1 MQYNHFYMQYNATV
15 SWQKQPNEEFE
26 KGRYSRVH
34 QWSFDGG
41 MRFNASS
48 SPAVVPL
55 PFSDPA
61 LVDPEE
67 ALLASL
73 SSCHMLF
80 FLSIAAKK
88 KIVVERYQDHVT
100 GIMGAN
106 AEGRTA
112 MLTVTLNPVIAFSG
126 DEQPSAET
134 IREIHE
140 LAHSTCYIAN
150 SVKAKIE
157 INYQQK

>member
-1 MQYNHFYMQYNATV
+1 MEYTATV
-15 SWQKQPNEEFE
+15 SWHKQTNEEFG

-41 MRFNASS
+41 MQFNASS

-61 LVDPEE
+61 LIDPEE

-80 FLSIAAKK
+80 FLSIASKK
-88 KIVVERYQDHVT
+88 KIVVERYEDRVT

-106 AEGRTA
+106 AEGKTA
-112 MLTVTLNPVIAFSG
+112 MLTVTLNPMIIFSG
-126 DEQPSAET
+126 NESPDAET
-134 IREIHE
+134 IREIHK
-140 LAHSTCYIAN
+140 LAHENCFIAN
-150 SVKAKIE
+150 SVKATIE
-157 INYQQK
+157 INSN